1 MKLLLDTHTFIWWD
15 GSPQQLGP
23 QAKPA
28 CFESANELVLSVAS
42 VWEMQIKVMLGKL
55 TLRKPLRQLVTDQ
68 VQQNGL
74 IVLPVNLEHT
84 LRLDSLP
91 SHHKDPF
98 DRLIVAQAL
107 VEGWP
112 VVSHDPAVAQYPVTV
127 IW

>member
-15 GSPQQLGP
+15 MAPQQLGP

-28 CFESANELVLSVAS
+28 CFDSANELVLSVAS

-74 IVLPVNLEHT
+74 IVLPVNLEHA